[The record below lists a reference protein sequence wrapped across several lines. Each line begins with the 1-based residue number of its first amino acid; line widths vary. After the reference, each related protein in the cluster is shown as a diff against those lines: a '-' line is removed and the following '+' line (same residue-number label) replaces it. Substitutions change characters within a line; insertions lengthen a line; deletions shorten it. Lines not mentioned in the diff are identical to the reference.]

1 MQRNSHYPCKS
12 HSHFVRRINHTNAI
26 CNPYRPFVISFCS
39 ARRAAYRWAR
49 DRAKIAS
56 RWSWLL
62 AQISDLE
69 YRIRQH
75 HELHLL
81 LKMSNGQVEFE
92 GTENSNTAGVTSS
105 AAVAAPPTPASN
117 DYQQLS
123 VNGYRGILPGNV
135 RSNEDGDVDMK
146 TADDEDTDTNGTAR
160 TRAFKWNG
168 FKKRKLLQS
177 TNLHKI
183 SRRAARPWYDH
194 DTTHTFNKI
203 QQVSF

>member
-1 MQRNSHYPCKS
+1 MALRDC
-12 HSHFVRRINHTNAI
+12 ID
-26 CNPYRPFVISFCS
+26 SFFR

-75 HELHLL
+75 KELYLL
-81 LKMSNGQVEFE
+81 LKKHNGQVELD
-92 GTENSNTAGVTSS
+92 G
-105 AAVAAPPTPASN
+105 AAPPPPPS
-117 DYQQLS
+117 DPQPSQQS
-123 VNGYRGILPGNV
+123 VNGYRGVLPGNS
-135 RSNEDGDVDMK
+135 RADGEAK
-146 TADDEDTDTNGTAR
+146 APEADDGEDSGTAR
-160 TRAFKWNG
+160 TRPFKWNG

-183 SRRAARPWYDH
+183 SRKAARPR
-194 DTTHTFNKI
+194 
-203 QQVSF
+203 